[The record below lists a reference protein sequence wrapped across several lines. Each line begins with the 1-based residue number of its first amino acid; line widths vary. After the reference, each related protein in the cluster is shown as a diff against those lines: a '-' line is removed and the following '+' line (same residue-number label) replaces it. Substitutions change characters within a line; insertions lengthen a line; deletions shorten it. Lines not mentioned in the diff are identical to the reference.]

1 MAPQQD
7 LLTEIVEHA
16 RLNSRTAAEY
26 KGLRPAYCQP
36 WPCQLCRL
44 AEMLRRGEELPIVR

>member
-1 MAPQQD
+1 MTPQQD